1 VLPSAQDRNP
11 CPLCNGT
18 GWKAFP
24 ATENGGV
31 ERVARCDCWRENI
44 SKRLIAEARVPRRY
58 HHCTLNDFVT
68 YDNDTL
74 EDALSRSRNMAA
86 DFPVVLR
93 GLFFLGAPGVGKTHL
108 AVAILKQVILT
119 RGARGMFY
127 DTRDLLKVIRGTY
140 NTVVKTT
147 ELDVLR
153 PVMEADLLV
162 LDDLGSEKTSE
173 WVEETLN
180 LIVNTRYNERRAT
193 IFTSNYPDVPPESN
207 AEVISLHDRIGF
219 RMRSRLHEMCD
230 FVDLEGADYR
240 MLLPNEGVPALKR
253 NWEERRMRGK
263 LDQGGRSPRPAKA
276 QLRDGKADLKWSGGR
291 AGSK

>member
-1 VLPSAQDRNP
+1 VLPSAQGKSV
-11 CPLCNGT
+11 CSLCNGT
-18 GWKAFP
+18 GWKSLLDG
-24 ATENGGV
+24 EV
-31 ERVARCDCWRENI
+31 ERVARCDCWRDDIN
-44 SKRLIAEARVPRRY
+44 KRLIVEARIPRRY
-58 HHCTLNDFVT
+58 HHCTLDDFVT

-74 EDALSRSRNMAA
+74 DDALVRSRQLATQ
-86 DFPVVLR
+86 FPVVER
-93 GLFFLGAPGVGKTHL
+93 GLFFVGDPGVGKTHL

-119 RGARGMFY
+119 RGARGIFY
-127 DTRDLLKVIRGTY
+127 DTRDLLKLIRSTY
-140 NTVVKTT
+140 NDANKTT

-162 LDDLGSEKTSE
+162 LDDLGAEKTSE

-193 IFTSNYPDVPPESN
+193 IFTSNYPDLPPDSTP
-207 AEVISLHDRIGF
+207 AVVTLHDRIGF

-230 FVDLEGADYR
+230 FLDLEGADYR

-253 NWEERRMRGK
+253 NAEERRMRGK
-263 LDQGGRSPRPAKA
+263 LDQVTRGNRQAKA
-276 QLRDGKADLKWSGGR
+276 QLRGGDGKADLKWSGGR